1 MPFRNLE
8 LEPATIAKLDRCLAR
23 TQELA
28 ASYGIEAH
36 GEGIRTMLALAL
48 IEAASAGE
56 KDEDRLV
63 GFALRAL
70 PAYRSLRQSPL
81 P

>member
-23 TQELA
+23 AQDVA
-28 ASYGIEAH
+28 VSYGIEAN
-36 GEGIRTMLALAL
+36 GAGLRTVLALAL
-48 IEAASAGE
+48 IEAANAGE
-56 KDEDRLV
+56 EDEDQLV
-63 GFALRAL
+63 EFALRAL
-70 PAYRSLRQSPL
+70 PAYRRLGQASP

>member
-1 MPFRNLE
+1 MPFRNAE
-8 LEPATIAKLDRCLAR
+8 FEPATIAKLDRCLAR
-23 TQELA
+23 AEHVA

-36 GEGIRTMLALAL
+36 GDGLRTVLALAL
-48 IEAASAGE
+48 IEAASGGE
-56 KDEDRLV
+56 EDEDRLV

-70 PAYRSLRQSPL
+70 PAYRSLRQAPL

>member
-1 MPFRNLE
+1 MPFRNTE
-8 LEPATIAKLDRCLAR
+8 FEPATIAKLDRCLAR
-23 TQELA
+23 AEQVA

-36 GEGIRTMLALAL
+36 GEGMRTTLALAL
-48 IEAASAGE
+48 IEATSGGE
-56 KDEDRLV
+56 EDEDRLV

-70 PAYRSLRQSPL
+70 PAYRRIGQASP